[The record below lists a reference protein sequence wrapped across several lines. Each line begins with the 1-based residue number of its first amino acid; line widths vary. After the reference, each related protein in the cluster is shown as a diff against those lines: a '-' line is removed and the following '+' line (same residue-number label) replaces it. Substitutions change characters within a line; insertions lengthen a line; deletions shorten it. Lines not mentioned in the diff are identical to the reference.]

1 MPRQDAIV
9 EDFHGT
15 KVSDP
20 YRYLEDDQD
29 PDTLSFIAAQ
39 AARAE
44 AFLSAI
50 PSREAIKQRL
60 TELWDYPKFSVPRK
74 VAGKYYYLRN
84 AGLQNQAVF
93 YSLNTLGSAP
103 EMVLDPNTFS
113 SDGTVALTATSV
125 SEDGKLLAYACSESG
140 SDWQRVYIKDLESG
154 QTYDDVLRHV
164 KFTGLSWLPDS
175 SGFFYSRFP
184 DPATVP
190 PEEQSYHSKIYFHR
204 VGTDQ
209 LSDELIY
216 ERPEAKELGFAG
228 QVSEDGSYLYIY
240 VWHGTDPENRFYY
253 QSLAPRG
260 ETVRLLDDA
269 DASYEVLGNDGHMFY
284 FLTNL
289 EAPHGRVIAIDILR
303 PERANWKEIIA
314 ATGDTIADAKFYNR
328 KFVVTY
334 LTHAHHQVAIYS
346 QSGRRERGIELPT
359 LGSLISTTGQMKDS
373 EMFLSFTSF
382 LFPTTVYRYDFTDH
396 TLSPLW
402 AGNVKFDPTDYETKQ
417 EFCISPDGTR
427 IPLFI
432 THKKG
437 LARSHQTPTLLYG
450 YGGFNVN
457 MTPFFSVDNLV
468 WMERGGVYALAVLRG
483 GGEYGENWHRAGML
497 AKKQNVFDDF
507 HAAARHL
514 VSAGYTSP
522 RHLAIMG
529 GSNGGL
535 LVAACMLQRP
545 ELYGAVICQV
555 PVIDMLRYHKFT
567 VGRYWVGE
575 YGNAEASEE
584 HFKFMHAY
592 SPLHNVKSGVDYP
605 PTLIMTAD
613 TDDRVV
619 PAHAFKFMA
628 TLEEHYQGQNPLLLR
643 IEIKAGHGA
652 GKPTAKIIDE
662 DADIYAFLTATIC

>member
-9 EDFHGT
+9 DDFHGT
-15 KVSDP
+15 KVRDP
-20 YRYLEDDQD
+20 YRYLEDEKD
-29 PDTLSFIAAQ
+29 PSTLSFITEQ

-44 AFLSAI
+44 SFLSAI
-50 PSREAIKQRL
+50 PSREEIKKRL
-60 TELWDYPKFSVPRK
+60 SALWDYPKYGAPRK
-74 VAGKYYYLRN
+74 TADKYYYQKN
-84 AGLQNQAVF
+84 DGLQNQAVL
-93 YSLNTLGSAP
+93 YRLDRLGDTP
-103 EMVLDPNTFS
+103 EAILDPNTLS
-113 SDGTVALTATSV
+113 SDGTVALTTTSV
-125 SEDGKLLAYACSESG
+125 SRDGKFLAYACSASG
-140 SDWQRVYIKDLESG
+140 SDWQEVRIKDLANGE
-154 QTYDDVLRHV
+154 TYSEVLRHV
-164 KFTGLSWLPDS
+164 KYTGLSWLPDS

-204 VGTDQ
+204 VGTEQ
-209 LSDELIY
+209 ISDELIY
-216 ERPEAKELGFAG
+216 ERPDAKELGFAAE
-228 QVSEDGSYLYIY
+228 VSEDGAYLYIY

-253 QSLAPRG
+253 QKLNTKN
-260 ETVRLLDDA
+260 EVVRLLDEA
-269 DASYEVLGNDGHMFY
+269 DASYEVLGNEGSVFY

-289 EAPHGRVIAIDILR
+289 AAPHSRVIAIDVLR
-303 PERANWKEIIA
+303 PDRASWREVIA
-314 ATGDTIADAKFYNR
+314 ATDRTIADAKFYGH
-328 KFVVTY
+328 KFVLTY
-334 LTHAHHQVAIYS
+334 LTHAHHQVEIFS
-346 QSGRRERGIELPT
+346 QNGEHEVSIELPT
-359 LGSLISTTGQMKDS
+359 LGSVVNTTGQIEDN

-382 LFPTTVYRYDFTDH
+382 LFPTTVYRYDFTANS
-396 TLSPLW
+396 LSPVW
-402 AGNVKFDPTDYETKQ
+402 ENTVQFDPADYETKQ
-417 EFCISPDGTR
+417 EFYASQDGTR

-437 LARSHQTPTLLYG
+437 LVFSPQTPTLLYG
-450 YGGFNVN
+450 YGGFNIN

-468 WMERGGVYALAVLRG
+468 WMERGGVYALACLRG
-483 GGEYGENWHRAGML
+483 GGEYGEEWHRAGML
-497 AKKQNVFDDF
+497 AQKQNVFDDF
-507 HAAARHL
+507 HAAAKHL

-535 LVAACMLQRP
+535 LVATCMLQRP
-545 ELYGAVICQV
+545 ELYGAVVCQV

-575 YGNAEASEE
+575 YGNAEANEE
-584 HFKFMHAY
+584 HFKFMYAY
-592 SPLHNVKSGVDYP
+592 SPLHNVKAGVDYP

-628 TLEEHYQGQNPLLLR
+628 TLEEHYTGQNPLLLR

-652 GKPTAKIIDE
+652 GKPTAKLIAE